1 MSALATVIYRG
12 RERVAALDPA
22 DRGLAYGDGVFETVL
37 VHARRAVWW
46 PRHWERLA
54 RGAARLGIGLPQ
66 RGWLEAELGVL
77 LPKAPDRAVL
87 KLILSRGASGRG
99 YAADPDTEPTLVI
112 SMHGVPATVP
122 EPIALRWCETR
133 IAIQPA
139 LAGIKHLNRLEQVL
153 ARAEW
158 NDPGIHEGLMLDAED
173 RVACATAA
181 NVFARIEGRWLTPP
195 VDRRGV
201 AGVAR
206 AWVLANAPDAAEA
219 GLSRADIESAE
230 ALFLCNAV
238 RGILPVGSLGER
250 RWAAHPALDELRR
263 RLARSEPAFDPGS

>member
-12 RERVAALDPA
+12 RQRIPALDPA

-37 VHARRAVWW
+37 VHAGRAVWW
-46 PRHWERLA
+46 PQHWERLA
-54 RGAARLGIGLPQ
+54 HGAAVLGCGLPQ
-66 RGWLEAELGVL
+66 REWLEAELGVL

-99 YAADPDTEPTLVI
+99 YAVDPEAEPTLVI
-112 SMHGVPATVP
+112 SMHAVPTAPPAPLV
-122 EPIALRWCETR
+122 LRWCDTR
-133 IAIQPA
+133 LAIQPA

-158 NDPGIHEGLMLDAED
+158 TDPEVHEGLMLDTED

-181 NVFARIEGRWLTPP
+181 NVFARIDGRWLTPP
-195 VDRRGV
+195 VARRGV

-206 AWVLANAPDAAEA
+206 AWVLAHAPDAVEAEL
-219 GLSRADIESAE
+219 GRADIESAE

-250 RWAAHPALDELRR
+250 RWAAHPALQDLRR

>member
-1 MSALATVIYRG
+1 MSALATVVYRG
-12 RERVAALDPA
+12 RERMAALDPA
-22 DRGLAYGDGVFETVL
+22 DRGLAYGDGLFETVL

-46 PRHWERLA
+46 PQHWERLA
-54 RGAARLGIGLPQ
+54 RGAGRLGIGLPQ
-66 RGWLEAELGVL
+66 REWLEAELGVL

-87 KLILSRGASGRG
+87 KLILSRGAGGRG
-99 YAADPDTEPTLVI
+99 YAADPQIEPTLVI
-112 SMHGVPATVP
+112 SMHAVPAMP
-122 EPIALRWCETR
+122 AKPLRLRWCDTR
-133 IAIQPA
+133 LAIQPA
-139 LAGIKHLNRLEQVL
+139 LAGLKHLNRLEQVL

-158 NDPGIHEGLMLDAED
+158 QDPDIHEGLMLDTAGQL
-173 RVACATAA
+173 ACATAA
-181 NVFARIEGRWLTPP
+181 NVFARIQGRWLTPP
-195 VDRRGV
+195 VSRRGV

-219 GLSRADIESAE
+219 ALERGDVESAE

>member
-46 PRHWERLA
+46 LPHWNRLA
-54 RGAARLGIGLPQ
+54 RGAARLGLGLPQ
-66 RGWLEAELGVL
+66 REWLEAELGVL

-99 YAADPDTEPTLVI
+99 YAADPDAEPTLVI
-112 SMHGVPATVP
+112 SMHGVPATAA
-122 EPIALRWCETR
+122 EPIVLRWCDTR
-133 IAIQPA
+133 VAIQPA

-158 NDPGIHEGLMLDAED
+158 NEPGIHEGLMLDTEG
-173 RVACATAA
+173 RVAGATSA
-181 NVFARIEGRWLTPP
+181 NVFARIGDRWLTPP
-195 VDRRGV
+195 VTRRGI

-206 AWVLANAPDAAEA
+206 DWVLANVPEA
-219 GLSRADIESAE
+219 GEAELSPADVESAE

-250 RWAAHPALDELRR
+250 RWAAHPALDQLRR

>member
-12 RERVAALDPA
+12 RQRVAALDPA

-46 PRHWERLA
+46 PQHWERLA
-54 RGAARLGIGLPQ
+54 RGAAALGFGLPQ
-66 RGWLEAELGVL
+66 REWLEAELGVL

-99 YAADPDTEPTLVI
+99 YAADPEAEPTLVI
-112 SMHGVPATVP
+112 SMHDVPAGTAD
-122 EPIALRWCETR
+122 PISLRWCDTR
-133 IAIQPA
+133 MAIQPA

-158 NDPGIHEGLMLDAED
+158 SDPGIHEGLMLDTED

-181 NVFARIEGRWLTPP
+181 NVFARIDGRWLTPS
-195 VDRRGV
+195 VARRGV

-206 AWVLANAPDAAEA
+206 AWVLGHASDAAEA
-219 GLSRADIESAE
+219 ELGRADVESAE

-238 RGILPVGSLGER
+238 RGILPVGRLGEH

-263 RLARSEPAFDPGS
+263 QLGRSEPAFDPGS